1 VLGRFLPVDGLDLGP
16 VVRVYGRRSV
26 STVVGCVCVARVWV
40 GVRGKGG
47 ARVVWCGETLG
58 CWGLG
63 RFGKVPLLGSGILD
77 LGIVSW

>member
-40 GVRGKGG
+40 GMRGKGG
-47 ARVVWCGETLG
+47 GGVVKRWVVGVWVGSERYHCWDLG
-58 CWGLG
+58 YWIWVLGLG
-63 RFGKVPLLGSGILD
+63 RE
-77 LGIVSW
+77 